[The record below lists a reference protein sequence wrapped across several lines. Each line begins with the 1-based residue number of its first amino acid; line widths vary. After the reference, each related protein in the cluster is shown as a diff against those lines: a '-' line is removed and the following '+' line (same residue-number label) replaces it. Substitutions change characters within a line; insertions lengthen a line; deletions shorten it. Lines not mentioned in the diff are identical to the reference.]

1 MIRRPPRSTRTD
13 TLFPYTTLFRSDA
26 AADSPRL
33 TTSCCQLRRLLRQS
47 SAPVQRRAPDQAPSC
62 LRGPSTGPYTLAKTK
77 ESVMNKLMY
86 SAVFALATCS
96 SPASTESENLE
107 IPAERNSVA
116 GFSLTNWI
124 TLTDSPGTPC
134 SQLTATTRNRPT

>member
-62 LRGPSTGPYTLAKTK
+62 LRGPSTGPYKLAKTK

-86 SAVFALATCS
+86 SAVFALAICS
-96 SPASTESENLE
+96 SPARAESENLE
-107 IPAERNSVA
+107 ITEARNAAA
-116 GFSLTNWI
+116 GFAVTNWMTVI
-124 TLTDSPGTPC
+124 DSLGKHC
-134 SQLTATTRNRPT
+134 SELDEEAGKN